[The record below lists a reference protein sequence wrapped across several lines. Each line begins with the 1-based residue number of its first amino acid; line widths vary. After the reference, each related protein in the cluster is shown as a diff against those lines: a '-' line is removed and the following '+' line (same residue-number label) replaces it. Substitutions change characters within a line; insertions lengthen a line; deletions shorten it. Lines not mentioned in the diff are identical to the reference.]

1 MVFGKGPKVETEGV
15 CDSRDNSLKPHELA
29 VLHTIIRKSGVHV
42 WRVSGDAA
50 RFHMVPGILLA
61 KDLTHRVFT
70 PGKMVGLI
78 PSLTREGEGY
88 YGVLI
93 LGTLG
98 DDIDGLV

>member
-1 MVFGKGPKVETEGV
+1 
-15 CDSRDNSLKPHELA
+15 
-29 VLHTIIRKSGVHV
+29 
-42 WRVSGDAA
+42 
-50 RFHMVPGILLA
+50 MVPGILLA
-61 KDLTHRVFT
+61 KDLTHRVFA